1 MIGLPMRLASLAAL
15 AFLIAAAL
23 PAHAYTAA
31 DAKNCMQFAFKLCR
45 AAIPHVDKV
54 ARCMQEN
61 RGRLSPA
68 CAEAVDRFFSTGLA
82 AKRGKPVVYKE

>member
-1 MIGLPMRLASLAAL
+1 MRLASLAAL

>member
-45 AAIPHVDKV
+45 AAIPRVDKV

>member
-1 MIGLPMRLASLAAL
+1 MRLASLAAL
-15 AFLIAAAL
+15 AFLTAAAL

-31 DAKNCMQFAFKLCR
+31 DAKNCMQYAFKLCR

-54 ARCMQEN
+54 AHCMQEN
-61 RGRLSPA
+61 RSRLSPA
-68 CAEAVDRFFSTGLA
+68 CAEAVDRFFSTGSV

>member
-15 AFLIAAAL
+15 AFLISAAL

-45 AAIPHVDKV
+45 GASPHVDKV
-54 ARCMQEN
+54 ARCRQGN

-68 CAEAVDRFFSTGLA
+68 CAEAGDRFFSTGLA